1 MSQQMISKIK
11 WNYGDKGPN
20 YEVNMLIDL
29 GQLEKQYSRAQY
41 LLDSQIMTDM
51 VPYMPMQT
59 GTFIN
64 VTRAMSA
71 AIAGSGKV
79 VAAAPPYGRFLYEGK
94 VMVGEVTGSPW
105 AQMGEKKRVTDRD
118 LDFSKAAHPKAQKK
132 WFDTAK
138 ATHGK
143 AWVRQAKKTAGG
155 GK

>member
-29 GQLEKQYSRAQY
+29 GRLEKHYSRAQH
-41 LLDSQIMTDM
+41 LLDSQIMADM

-94 VMVGEVTGSPW
+94 VMVDEVTGSPW
-105 AQMGEKKRVTDRD
+105 ARPGAKKRVTDRD

-132 WFDTAK
+132 WFDATK